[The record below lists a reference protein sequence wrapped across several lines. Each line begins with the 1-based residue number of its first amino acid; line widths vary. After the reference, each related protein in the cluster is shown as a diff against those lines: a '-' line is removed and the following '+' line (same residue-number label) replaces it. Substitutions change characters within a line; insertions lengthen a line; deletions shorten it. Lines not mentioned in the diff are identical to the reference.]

1 MCVFGFRAPLTLL
14 VARCPPRPDRAEVP
28 PGGGRASS
36 LLCRNELA
44 TIIAQDRTERGRTL
58 SVTNMSGQSLAVRGS
73 GIITQ
78 AIQGNPVTREEQTAL
93 VAEYISRG
101 GSVRRIPPPNAMI
114 AADVLTYLRT
124 WNIEV
129 QTRTDEEGKVTG
141 YIYKGEV
148 VSLKTLVTLA
158 NDHRMKRHLPRFHF
172 DG

>member
-1 MCVFGFRAPLTLL
+1 VW
-14 VARCPPRPDRAEVP
+14 
-28 PGGGRASS
+28 PGA
-36 LLCRNELA
+36 
-44 TIIAQDRTERGRTL
+44 
-58 SVTNMSGQSLAVRGS
+58 RGS

-78 AIQGNPVTREEQTAL
+78 AIEGNSVTREEQTAL
-93 VAEYISRG
+93 VADYISRG

-129 QTRTDEEGKVTG
+129 QTRTDEDGKVTG